1 MFKKILFLI
10 ALVLSTLGGCYAGK
24 VSERLD
30 LMNRASGESLN
41 NVDLGEAVVTGQT
54 GVINILLIG
63 SDSRSELGSE
73 KYGRSD
79 TTMIA
84 TIDNNHKCLK
94 LTSLMRD
101 MNVEIPGYGTH
112 KFNASYA
119 YGGPELLYKTIAQ
132 NFGVRLDGY
141 VEVDFKAFKDMVNK
155 IGGVE
160 IKLTQQEAQY
170 LNTTNYIN
178 GKKNRNVKA
187 GWNTMNGAQALGYC
201 RVRKVANING
211 TNNDQGRTERQ
222 RMVMSAVF
230 AKIKT
235 MPMSKWQGV
244 IDVILP
250 NIKTDISNKEI
261 LNYAATVVMMGETEV
276 HPCQIPVEGHY
287 QDGTSATDGQILEID
302 LQENKKLL
310 QEFIFD
316 YNGKDAVEALSER
329 EGDK

>member
-1 MFKKILFLI
+1 MFKKILFII
-10 ALVLSTLGGCYAGK
+10 ALILSTLGGCYAGK
-24 VSERLD
+24 VSESLD
-30 LMNRASGESLN
+30 LMNRASGESLSD
-41 NVDLGEAVVTGQT
+41 VDLGDLEVTGQT

-101 MNVEIPGYGTH
+101 MNVEIPGHGKH

-132 NFGVRLDGY
+132 NFGIRLDGY
-141 VEVDFKAFKDMVNK
+141 AEVDFKAFKDMVNE

-160 IKLTQQEAQY
+160 VELTSEEAQY

-178 GKKNRNVKA
+178 GRKNRNVKA

-201 RVRKVANING
+201 RVRKVANIKG

-235 MPMSKWQGV
+235 MPMSKWQSV
-244 IDVILP
+244 IDAILP
-250 NIKTDISNKEI
+250 NVTTDISNKEI
-261 LNYAATVVMMGETEV
+261 LNYATSVVMMGTTEV

-287 QDGTSATDGQILEID
+287 VDGSSATDGDVLEID
-302 LQENKKLL
+302 LQDNKRLL
-310 QEFIFD
+310 HEFLLD

>member
-1 MFKKILFLI
+1 MLKKILFII
-10 ALVLSTLGGCYAGK
+10 ALVLSTLGGCYVGK
-24 VSERLD
+24 VSESLD
-30 LMNRASGESLN
+30 LMNRTSGDSLS
-41 NVDLGEAVVTGQT
+41 NVDLGNIQVTEQT
-54 GVINILLIG
+54 GVTNILLIG

-101 MNVEIPGYGTH
+101 MNVDIPGYGKH

-132 NFGVRLDGY
+132 NFGIRLDGY
-141 VEVDFKAFKDMVNK
+141 AEVDFQAFKDMVNE

-160 IKLTQQEAQY
+160 VELTSEEAQY

-235 MPMSKWQGV
+235 MPMSKWQDV
-244 IDVILP
+244 IDAILP
-250 NIKTDISNKEI
+250 NVTTDISNKEI
-261 LNYAATVVMMGETEV
+261 LNYATTVVMMGTTEV

-287 QDGTSATDGQILEID
+287 TDGSSPTDGDILEID
-302 LQENKKLL
+302 LQENKDLL
-310 QEFIFD
+310 HEFIFD
-316 YNGKDAVEALSER
+316 YDGKKAVEALSEK
-329 EGDK
+329 EGDQ

>member
-1 MFKKILFLI
+1 MFKKILFVI
-10 ALVLSTLGGCYAGK
+10 ALLLSTVGGCYVGK
-24 VSERLD
+24 VSESLD
-30 LMNRASGESLN
+30 LMNRASGESLSDM
-41 NVDLGEAVVTGQT
+41 DLGDVVITEQT
-54 GVINILLIG
+54 GVTNILLIG

-84 TIDNNHKCLK
+84 TIDHNHKCLK

-101 MNVEIPGYGTH
+101 MNVEIPGYGKH

-119 YGGPELLYKTIAQ
+119 YGGPKLLYKTIAQ
-132 NFGVRLDGY
+132 NFGIRVDGY
-141 VEVDFKAFKDMVNK
+141 VEVDFKAFKSMVNK

-160 IKLTQQEAQY
+160 VELTQEEAQY

-178 GKKNRNVKA
+178 GRKNRNVKA

-230 AKIKT
+230 AKVKK
-235 MPMSKWQGV
+235 MPMSKWQSV
-244 IDVILP
+244 IDAILP
-250 NIKTDISNKEI
+250 NVTTDLSNKDI
-261 LNYAATVVMMGETEV
+261 LNYATNVIMMGTTEV

-287 QDGTSATDGQILEID
+287 TDGNSATDGKILEID

-310 QEFIFD
+310 QEFLFE
-316 YNGKDAVEALSER
+316 YNGKDPVDALP
-329 EGDK
+329 GKAGAQ